1 MANDQSVDQ
10 LNNIIHENRY
20 SQTLVRPQYLFK
32 S

>member
-20 SQTLVRPQYLFK
+20 SQTLVKPQDLFK